1 MTQANGPRRGPWLG
15 LVGVVVV
22 LVMVWGAISWRDRES
37 SGTSTE
43 DASAESGDTTD
54 TTVPETTTTTLPPY
68 DGWVNPASAQE
79 PWDTE
84 TVGYTTFR
92 GNPTRS
98 WYGEGPVPENPQI
111 LWTYPENG
119 GMCGSSSDG
128 GVRST
133 WCGDGWTGN
142 PNVFERDGKTW
153 VSFGGYDYGLH
164 WLDADTGVE
173 LVETYKTGD
182 LAKGSMSTDPD
193 GFPLSYKGSRDN
205 NFYIVAT
212 DRGPQAEVLYKLSAY
227 GVNKVWNDDFDGAA
241 LILDDYMFLGGEN
254 SWFYIIKLN
263 RGYDAAGKVTINP
276 QIVFTTPSWDAQ
288 LEQDAP
294 DRHFSIESS
303 PMVSGNTVYFV
314 NSAGLIQGFDISGL
328 KEGVTP
334 TRVFRFWTGD
344 DTDATIVA
352 DKQGMLYVGS
362 EWEKNNARSKEVGQM
377 MKLDPSKPDAPLVW
391 SIPDQVAG
399 KAGVWATPALGDGVV
414 YFATN
419 GGRVLGADMATGE
432 ILWSKNLGSQTWGSP
447 VVVDGTLIEGDC
459 EGNLN
464 AYDVSDPRVDPPL
477 KWTVKLEG
485 CIETTPAVWKGRI
498 YLATRGGK
506 FYALGDPPATAT
518 TEPTDTSVAPETD
531 TDEQ

>member
-1 MTQANGPRRGPWLG
+1 MTQARRGPWLA
-15 LVGVVVV
+15 LIGVVVV
-22 LVMVWGAISWRDRES
+22 LVFAWGLFAWLSRDDETAGGEPAGA
-37 SGTSTE
+37 GTEPTE
-43 DASAESGDTTD
+43 TTA
-54 TTVPETTTTTLPPY
+54 PETTTTTLPPY
-68 DGWVNPASAQE
+68 DGWVNPLSSQE

-98 WYGEGPVPENPQI
+98 WYGAGPVPEAPQV

-164 WLDADTGVE
+164 WLDADTGKE
-173 LVETYKTGD
+173 IIETFKTGD
-182 LAKGSMSTDPD
+182 LAKGSMTTDPD
-193 GFPLSYKGSRDN
+193 GYPLSYKGSRDN

-212 DRGPQAEVLYKLSAY
+212 DRGPQAEVLYKLNAY
-227 GVNKVWNDDFDGAA
+227 ENGVTKVWNDDFDGAA
-241 LILDDYMFLGGEN
+241 LILDDYMFQGGEN

-276 QIVFTTPSWDAQ
+276 QIVFTTPSWDQQ
-288 LEQDAP
+288 LTIDAP
-294 DRHFSIESS
+294 DRHYSIEGS
-303 PMVSGNTVYFV
+303 PMVSGNTVYFS

-328 KEGVTP
+328 KDGVTP

-377 MKLDPSKPDAPLVW
+377 MKLDPSKPDDPLVW

-399 KAGVWATPALGDGVV
+399 TAGVWATPALGDGVV

-419 GGRVLGADMATGE
+419 GGRVLAADMETGE
-432 ILWSKNLGSQTWGSP
+432 VLWSKNLGSQTWGSP
-447 VVVDGTLIEGDC
+447 VVVDDVLIEGDC
-459 EGNLN
+459 KGNLN

-477 KWTVKLEG
+477 KWTVQLEG
-485 CIETTPAVWKGRI
+485 CIETTPTVWKGRI

-506 FYALGDPPATAT
+506 FYALGDAPAASTTTTSSTAA
-518 TEPTDTSVAPETD
+518 S
-531 TDEQ
+531 TDER

>member
-1 MTQANGPRRGPWLG
+1 MTQASGPKRAPWLA
-15 LVGVVVV
+15 LVGVLVV
-22 LVMVWGAISWRDRES
+22 LVLVWGLFSWRGRDDS
-37 SGTSTE
+37 STDQADT
-43 DASAESGDTTD
+43 ASAEKVTE
-54 TTVPETTTTTLPPY
+54 TTVEETTTTTLPPY
-68 DGWVNPASAQE
+68 DGWVNPASSQE

-98 WYGEGPVPENPQI
+98 WYGLGPVPSNPQV
-111 LWTYPENG
+111 LWSYPGNG
-119 GMCGSSSDG
+119 GMCGKSSDG
-128 GVRST
+128 GSVQT

-164 WLDADTGVE
+164 WLDAENGTE
-173 LVETYKTGD
+173 IIETFKTGD
-182 LAKGSMSTDPD
+182 LAKGSMTTDPD

-212 DRGPQAEVLYKLSAY
+212 DRGPKAEVLYKLSAY
-227 GVNKVWNDDFDGAA
+227 ENGVQKVWNDDFDGAA
-241 LILDDYMFLGGEN
+241 LIIDDYMFQGGEN

-263 RGYDAAGKVTINP
+263 RGYDAAGKVTIDP
-276 QIVFTTPSWDAQ
+276 QIVFKTPSWDDQ
-288 LEQDAP
+288 LSRDAP
-294 DRHFSIESS
+294 DRHWSIESS
-303 PMVSGNTVYFV
+303 PMISGNTVYFS
-314 NSAGLIQGFDISGL
+314 NSAGLIQGWDISGL
-328 KEGVTP
+328 KQGVTP

-377 MKLDPSKPDAPLVW
+377 MKLDPTKPDDPLVW

-399 KAGVWATPALGDGVV
+399 KAGIWATPALGDGVV

-419 GGRVLGADMATGE
+419 AGRVLGADMATGQ

-447 VVVDGTLIEGDC
+447 VVVDDTLIEGDC

-464 AYDVSDPRVDPPL
+464 AYDVSDPRIDPPL
-477 KWTVKLEG
+477 KWTVKLDG
-485 CIETTPAVWKGRI
+485 CIETTPAVWKGKI
-498 YLATRGGK
+498 YLATRSGK
-506 FYALGDPPATAT
+506 FYALGDPATPAVTET
-518 TEPTDTSVAPETD
+518 TVAP
-531 TDEQ
+531 Q